1 MAEPGIRY
9 AFLKLDLKSRQTSPA
24 SPRLIEGIIS
34 TPTPDH
40 IGDVL
45 EPGGAKF
52 ALPMPL
58 LWDHKEPI
66 GQVLE
71 ASVFA
76 DGIRIKGQVAT
87 IPEPGLLQTE
97 IDKRWHTIKNG
108 LARGLS
114 VGWKPLE
121 AVRAKSGGLHVKAWK
136 WLESS
141 VVIVPMN
148 EDATILSIKKYDA
161 RRAPIERPPSRVPPA
176 VAGTLEIRSMA
187 QPISEQIET
196 LQAEIRTKS
205 ERLETLMSQEADGT
219 LAEED
224 RGELPTLT
232 KSIETDTE
240 RFQRLQT
247 LERANAVQAKSVLE
261 GVPAERRLFVPRQ
274 AAAPRVQVV
283 NLEPGIRFARYALSV
298 AAGKGSYSDT
308 LAYARRWEY
317 QTPELIAYIKEQFGQ
332 KAIPGTVTGGSP
344 SWGSELAEPQT
355 LESEFVKLVRDKA
368 ILGRVQGFRTAPF
381 NVRMVVQ
388 TGGSTIAWV
397 GEGAV
402 KPVGELDFSE
412 AELPHDKMAGIIVL
426 TNELIRLSRPN
437 AEQIVRDDLVE
448 KVAEFKDEQFF
459 DPTITVSAARPASIT
474 NGISSPAASGTTGD
488 DLRADFNTAL
498 ATFDTTG
505 SDTVHIA
512 MTQALARGISLLT
525 NTLGQSEFP
534 SMTPQGGSLMGYPVL
549 VSNNVPSGTIV
560 FFKANEIWFADDG
573 RVSLD
578 ASNQA
583 TLDMAGGA
591 TPTYSL
597 WQRNLTA
604 IRAELE
610 TTWKVRRASGVVA
623 VIDTAAYA
631 PS

>member
-40 IGDVL
+40 IGDIL

-161 RRAPIERPPSRVPPA
+161 RCAPIERPPSRVPPA
-176 VAGTLEIRSMA
+176 VAGSPEIRSMA

-261 GVPAERRLFVPRQ
+261 HIPAERRMFVPRQ
-274 AAAPRVQVV
+274 SAAPRVQVV

-332 KAIPGTVTGGSP
+332 KAIPGTATGGSP

-355 LESEFVKLVRDKA
+355 LESEFVGLVRDKA
-368 ILGRVQGFRTAPF
+368 ILGRVQGFRKAPF

-388 TGGSTIAWV
+388 TGGSTINWV

-437 AEQIVRDDLVE
+437 AEQITRDDLVE
-448 KVAEFKDEQFF
+448 KVAEFMDEQFF
-459 DPTITVSAARPASIT
+459 DPTITVSTARPASIT
-474 NGISSPAASGTTGD
+474 NGIASPAASGTTGD

-505 SDTVHIA
+505 SETVHIA

-525 NTLGQSEFP
+525 NTLGQTEFP
-534 SMTPQGGSLMGYPVL
+534 SMTPQGGSIMGYPVL

-560 FFKANEIWFADDG
+560 FFKANEIWLADDG
-573 RVSLD
+573 RVALD

-591 TPTYSL
+591 SPTYSL

-604 IRAELE
+604 IRAERE
-610 TTWKVRRASGVVA
+610 VTWKVRRASGVVA